1 MLKRFGKGKQPCL
14 TPEHRSEPVS
24 YTASKVDSTGG
35 FVVGVLYN
43 CVQIGSGCQISLL
56 ILCKALITASRRAYA
71 TYGGILSHIT
81 ALQDWVVTS
90 VGSWLDIQYL
100 WVTFVYMVAQFCAVF
115 CPPIS
120 NVLAVS
126 VIVALKVFI
135 TVSTSVSS
143 T

>member
-81 ALQDWVVTS
+81 A
-90 VGSWLDIQYL
+90 
-100 WVTFVYMVAQFCAVF
+100 
-115 CPPIS
+115 
-120 NVLAVS
+120 
-126 VIVALKVFI
+126 
-135 TVSTSVSS
+135 STSSCKIG
-143 T
+143 